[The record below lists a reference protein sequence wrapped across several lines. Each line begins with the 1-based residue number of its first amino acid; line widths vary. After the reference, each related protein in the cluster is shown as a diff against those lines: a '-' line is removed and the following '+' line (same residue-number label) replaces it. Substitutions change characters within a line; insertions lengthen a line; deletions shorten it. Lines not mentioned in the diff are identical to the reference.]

1 VLASLLFSF
10 IDHHVSQ
17 EPIRIFDRGLQRHRL
32 ARALAGSPADFLLKH
47 AAQDLIER
55 LAAVKRDFVTCLDI
69 GTPGPVLAEALAA
82 GGKQVV
88 RLSPLAQT
96 IGHAHVLNAVGD
108 EEALPLAPRSF
119 DLAVSVLALHAVND
133 LPGALIQIRQC
144 LKPDGLLLACLC
156 GGRTLHELRSAFA
169 IAETEIMGGISPRV
183 APFVDVRDMGGLLQR
198 AGYALPVADIEPLN
212 VRYDSLFNLMA
223 DLRAMGATNT
233 LVERARKPPRRKVL
247 MRAAEI
253 YAERFSDPDGRIRA
267 TFELL
272 FISGWAPHESQQK
285 PLAPGSAKMS
295 LAEALG
301 TSETKL
307 QD

>member
-1 VLASLLFSF
+1 
-10 IDHHVSQ
+10 VSQ
-17 EPIRIFDRGLQRHRL
+17 ELIRIFDRGLQRRRL
-32 ARALAGSPADFLLKH
+32 ARALARSPADFLLRH
-47 AAQDLIER
+47 AAQDLLER
-55 LAAVKRDFVTCLDI
+55 LAAVKRDFVTCADI
-69 GTPGPVLAEALAA
+69 GTPGPKLAESLAA
-82 GGKQVV
+82 SGKQVF
-88 RLSPLAQT
+88 RLSPLART
-96 IGHAHVLNAVGD
+96 IGRAPVSSIVGD
-108 EEALPLAPRSF
+108 EEMLPFAPRSF

-133 LPGALIQIRQC
+133 LPGALLQIRQC

-169 IAETEIMGGISPRV
+169 IAETEISGGISPRV
-183 APFVDVRDMGGLLQR
+183 SPFADVRDMGGLLQR
-198 AGYALPVADIEPLN
+198 AGFALPVADIEPLN

-223 DLRAMGATNT
+223 DLRAMAAANT
-233 LVERARKPPRRKVL
+233 LVERARKPLRRGVL
-247 MRAAEI
+247 MRAAEV
-253 YAERFSDPDGRIRA
+253 YAERYSDPDGRIRA

-307 QD
+307 KN